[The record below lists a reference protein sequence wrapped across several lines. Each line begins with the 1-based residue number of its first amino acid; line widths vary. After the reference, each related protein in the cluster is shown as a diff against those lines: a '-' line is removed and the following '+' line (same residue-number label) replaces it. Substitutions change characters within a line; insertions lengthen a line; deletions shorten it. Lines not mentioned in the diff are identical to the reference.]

1 MHENTISNVKIH
13 ERFFEDTKNGFDSLK
28 LLTDTVES
36 TEGSPSHRFAQ
47 FRNLDFRSS
56 GGASR
61 RSSGA
66 QARLRNTIQPCGRDK
81 KRSTH
86 FLLHFRAIPSRHDS
100 DNTNDLEEERLEG
113 MEVREESVF
122 AGIHRGGMS
131 RFSTPIFPRPLP
143 REIA

>member
-1 MHENTISNVKIH
+1 MKTQ
-13 ERFFEDTKNGFDSLK
+13 KNGFDSLK